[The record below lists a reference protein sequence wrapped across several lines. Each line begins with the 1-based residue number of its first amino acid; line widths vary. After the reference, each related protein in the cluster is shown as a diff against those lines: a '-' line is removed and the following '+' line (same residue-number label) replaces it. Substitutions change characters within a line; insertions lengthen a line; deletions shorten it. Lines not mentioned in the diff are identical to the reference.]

1 MKLLARCLLL
11 LALFAAIEPLTFGQE
26 QIAPVVVKSDRH
38 VDAYTL
44 PPDKLAK
51 AEALHTIRTWLYFIG
66 IAWSIAVLILFIKA
80 RIAPRVR
87 NFAESKARRRFVQ
100 AWLFA
105 PPLLLLLDAL
115 DLPFA
120 VYSQNLRR
128 AYGLSVQ
135 GWGSWFWDWTK
146 GELITLVLGTFAIW
160 LFYLVVRKSPQR
172 WWLYF
177 WLLSLPLI
185 VLLIFVT
192 PVVIDPLFNHFEP
205 LEVKQPQLVPE
216 IERVVKRGGF
226 EIPRNRMFEMRA
238 SDKVTT
244 LNAYVTG
251 VGASKRVVVWDN
263 TAREM
268 TTPQALFVFG
278 HEQGH
283 YILHHMWKGI
293 AFFAVL
299 FLVLLYL
306 GYRAINW
313 MVTHCGQKW
322 DVRGVGDW
330 ASFPLLLLLFS
341 LFGFFVQPMASG
353 FSRWMEHDADIYGL
367 EVTHGINADSSQA
380 AAQAFQ
386 ALGEKGLVYP
396 NPSDL
401 EIFWAYGHP
410 ANRDRVQFALQYR
423 PWDEGKPTKFVKP

>member
-1 MKLLARCLLL
+1 
-11 LALFAAIEPLTFGQE
+11 
-26 QIAPVVVKSDRH
+26 
-38 VDAYTL
+38 
-44 PPDKLAK
+44 
-51 AEALHTIRTWLYFIG
+51 
-66 IAWSIAVLILFIKA
+66 
-80 RIAPRVR
+80 
-87 NFAESKARRRFVQ
+87 VQ
-100 AWLFA
+100 
-105 PPLLLLLDAL
+105 
-115 DLPFA
+115 
-120 VYSQNLRR
+120 S
-128 AYGLSVQ
+128 
-135 GWGSWFWDWTK
+135 WGSWFLDWTK

-160 LFYLVVRKSPQR
+160 VFYAVVRKSPQR

-185 VLLIFVT
+185 VMLIFVT
-192 PVVIDPLFNHFEP
+192 PVVIDPMFNHFEP
-205 LEVKQPQLVPE
+205 LEAKQPQLVPE
-216 IERVVKRGGF
+216 IEKVVKRGGLD
-226 EIPRNRMFEMRA
+226 IPRSRMFEMRA

-268 TTPQALFVFG
+268 TTPQTLFVFG

-283 YILHHMWKGI
+283 YVLHHMWKGI
-293 AFFAVL
+293 AFFALL

-313 MVTHCGQKW
+313 ILARCGEKW
-322 DVRGVGDW
+322 DVRAVGDW
-330 ASFPLLLLLFS
+330 ASFPVLLLLFS

-367 EVTHGINADSSQA
+367 EITHGINADSSQA

-401 EIFWAYGHP
+401 EIFWVYGHP
-410 ANRDRVQFALQYR
+410 AIRDRVQFALHYR
-423 PWDEGKPTKFVKP
+423 PWEEGKPTRFVKP